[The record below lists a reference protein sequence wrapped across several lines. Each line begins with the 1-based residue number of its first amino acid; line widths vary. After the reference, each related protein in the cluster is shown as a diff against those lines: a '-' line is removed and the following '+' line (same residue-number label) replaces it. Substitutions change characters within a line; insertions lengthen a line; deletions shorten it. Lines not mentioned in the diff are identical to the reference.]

1 MIPGR
6 SDAVP
11 ATSDPTTG
19 SDVGARVD
27 TNPHSGTH
35 DIVDLRVL
43 YDLHGSE
50 IFRFCHRLVGDRG
63 LAEEAMQET
72 FLRAWRA
79 QDRFDP
85 TTGSLRTWMY
95 AVARNV
101 CIDALRARG
110 RRFGLGSSDA
120 AREPAEHAVPDQQDS
135 GFEAML
141 SSWMLEEALRRIPA
155 NQRDALVLTYM
166 RDRPYAEIADVLGIP
181 EPTLRTRVF
190 YGLKSLRKVLEEM
203 GWHE

>member
-6 SDAVP
+6 TDAVP
-11 ATSDPTTG
+11 AASDPTTG
-19 SDVGARVD
+19 SDVGA
-27 TNPHSGTH
+27 PAKAATH

-63 LAEEAMQET
+63 LAEEATQET

-110 RRFGLGSSDA
+110 RRFGLEGSSAVHDA
-120 AREPAEHAVPDQQDS
+120 RLPDDEDS
-135 GFEAML
+135 GFESML

-166 RDRPYAEIADVLGIP
+166 RDRPYAEIAEVLGIP
-181 EPTLRTRVF
+181 EATLRTRVF
-190 YGLKSLRKVLEEM
+190 YGLKSLRKVLQEM

>member
-6 SDAVP
+6 SDAAP
-11 ATSDPTTG
+11 AASDPTTG
-19 SDVGARVD
+19 SGVGARTD
-27 TNPHSGTH
+27 HPGEPSNH

-110 RRFGLGSSDA
+110 RRFGLGGSDA
-120 AREPAEHAVPDQQDS
+120 ASEHGVPDHQDS

-166 RDRPYAEIADVLGIP
+166 RDRPYAEIAEVLGIP
-181 EPTLRTRVF
+181 EATLRTRVF

>member
-6 SDAVP
+6 TAAPAATEPEPGSGAARHDA
-11 ATSDPTTG
+11 
-19 SDVGARVD
+19 GA
-27 TNPHSGTH
+27 H

-43 YDLHGSE
+43 YDLHASE

-85 TTGSLRTWMY
+85 ATGSLRTWMY

-110 RRFGLGSSDA
+110 RRFGLKGSTAGHDGQ
-120 AREPAEHAVPDQQDS
+120 PGDDDL
-135 GFEAML
+135 GFESML

-181 EPTLRTRVF
+181 EATLRTRVF

>member
-6 SDAVP
+6 NDAVP
-11 ATSDPTTG
+11 AASDPTTG
-19 SDVGARVD
+19 SDAGA
-27 TNPHSGTH
+27 PAKAAKH

-63 LAEEAMQET
+63 LAEEATQET

-79 QDRFDP
+79 QDRFEP
-85 TTGSLRTWMY
+85 TSGSLRTWMY

-110 RRFGLGSSDA
+110 RRFGLEGSSAVHDA
-120 AREPAEHAVPDQQDS
+120 RLPDDEDS
-135 GFEAML
+135 GFESML

-166 RDRPYAEIADVLGIP
+166 RDRPYAEIAEVLGIP
-181 EPTLRTRVF
+181 EATLRTRVF
-190 YGLKSLRKVLEEM
+190 YGLKSLRKVLQEM

>member
-1 MIPGR
+1 
-6 SDAVP
+6 
-11 ATSDPTTG
+11 
-19 SDVGARVD
+19 
-27 TNPHSGTH
+27 
-35 DIVDLRVL
+35 
-43 YDLHGSE
+43 
-50 IFRFCHRLVGDRG
+50 
-63 LAEEAMQET
+63 MQET

-110 RRFGLGSSDA
+110 RRFGLEGSTADHDKPTPGD
-120 AREPAEHAVPDQQDS
+120 EDS
-135 GFEAML
+135 GFESML

-155 NQRDALVLTYM
+155 NHRDALVLSYM

-181 EPTLRTRVF
+181 EATLRTRVF

-203 GWHE
+203 GWDES

>member
-6 SDAVP
+6 SDAKP
-11 ATSDPTTG
+11 AASDPEPG
-19 SDVGARVD
+19 SGAAARHDVGAR
-27 TNPHSGTH
+27 

-85 TTGSLRTWMY
+85 ATGSLRTWMY

-110 RRFGLGSSDA
+110 RKFGLEGSMAGHDA
-120 AREPAEHAVPDQQDS
+120 RSPGEEDS
-135 GFEAML
+135 GFESML

-181 EPTLRTRVF
+181 EATLRTRVF

>member
-1 MIPGR
+1 
-6 SDAVP
+6 
-11 ATSDPTTG
+11 
-19 SDVGARVD
+19 
-27 TNPHSGTH
+27 
-35 DIVDLRVL
+35 
-43 YDLHGSE
+43 
-50 IFRFCHRLVGDRG
+50 
-63 LAEEAMQET
+63 MQET

-85 TTGSLRTWMY
+85 ATGSLRTWMY

-110 RRFGLGSSDA
+110 RRFGLEGSTPGHDG
-120 AREPAEHAVPDQQDS
+120 PPGDDDL
-135 GFEAML
+135 GFESML

-181 EPTLRTRVF
+181 EATLRTRVF

>member
-1 MIPGR
+1 M
-6 SDAVP
+6 
-11 ATSDPTTG
+11 
-19 SDVGARVD
+19 
-27 TNPHSGTH
+27 
-35 DIVDLRVL
+35 L

-85 TTGSLRTWMY
+85 STGSLRTWMY

-110 RRFGLGSSDA
+110 RRFGLEGSMADHDGPTPGD
-120 AREPAEHAVPDQQDS
+120 EDS
-135 GFEAML
+135 GFESML

-181 EPTLRTRVF
+181 EATLRTRVF

>member
-6 SDAVP
+6 TAAPAETEPEPGSGAAARHDA
-11 ATSDPTTG
+11 
-19 SDVGARVD
+19 GA
-27 TNPHSGTH
+27 H

-43 YDLHGSE
+43 YDLHASE

-85 TTGSLRTWMY
+85 ATGSLRTWMY

-110 RRFGLGSSDA
+110 RRFGLEGSTAGHDGQ
-120 AREPAEHAVPDQQDS
+120 PGDDDL
-135 GFEAML
+135 GFESML

-181 EPTLRTRVF
+181 EATLRTRVF

>member
-6 SDAVP
+6 SDATP
-11 ATSDPTTG
+11 AESDPEPG
-19 SDVGARVD
+19 SVAGSHSEPGAR
-27 TNPHSGTH
+27 

-50 IFRFCHRLVGDRG
+50 IFQFCRRLVGDRG

-85 TTGSLRTWMY
+85 ATGSLRTWMY

-110 RRFGLGSSDA
+110 RKFGLAGSMAGHDA
-120 AREPAEHAVPDQQDS
+120 KPPGEEDS
-135 GFEAML
+135 GFESML

-166 RDRPYAEIADVLGIP
+166 RDRPYAEIAEVLGIP
-181 EPTLRTRVF
+181 ESTLRTRVF